1 MTKEEI
7 KATYSMRD
15 ILDQY
20 GMQPNRAGFVRCPFH
35 QGDRDASLKIYDKDF
50 HCFGCGAHGDIFDFI
65 RQYENVS
72 FSEAFRTLGGTYEES
87 PSRRRMEV
95 YRAERRR
102 KMAEKKRMKI
112 RDAKDLNLRKIWI
125 YKIWLERSE
134 PLSDVWCDCYNA
146 LQLELYHNEILN
158 ERR

>member
-1 MTKEEI
+1 MTKDEI

-15 ILDQY
+15 VLDRY
-20 GMQPNRAGFVRCPFH
+20 GLQPNRVGFVRCPFH
-35 QGDRDASLKIYDKDF
+35 EGDRDASLKIYDKDF

-72 FSEAFRTLGGTYEES
+72 FSEAFRLLGGTYEES

-95 YRAERRR
+95 YRTEKRRR
-102 KMAEKKRMKI
+102 MAEKKRM
-112 RDAKDLNLRKIWI
+112 RVQDAKALNLRKIWI
-125 YKIWLERSE
+125 YKAWLERSE

>member
-1 MTKEEI
+1 M
-7 KATYSMRD
+7 
-15 ILDQY
+15 
-20 GMQPNRAGFVRCPFH
+20 
-35 QGDRDASLKIYDKDF
+35 
-50 HCFGCGAHGDIFDFI
+50 
-65 RQYENVS
+65 S

-87 PSRRRMEV
+87 PSGRRMEV

>member
-1 MTKEEI
+1 MTKDEI

-50 HCFGCGAHGDIFDFI
+50 HCFGCGEHGDIFDFI
-65 RQYENVS
+65 QKYENIG
-72 FSEAFRTLGGTYEES
+72 FSEAFQMLGGTYDES
-87 PSRRRMEV
+87 PFKRQIAV
-95 YRAERRR
+95 YRAEKRK
-102 KMAEKKRMKI
+102 KMAAKKLIKLR
-112 RDAKDLNLRKIWI
+112 AEKDLNLKKIWI
-125 YKIWLERSE
+125 YKEWLERSE

-146 LQLELYHNEILN
+146 LQKELYKNEVLN